1 LKQGKELDS
10 IISKL
15 KEDNKKIVFTN
26 GVFDIIH
33 RGHIEYLNEAKK
45 LGDILIVGL
54 NSDSSVKII
63 KGNNRPI
70 NNEDDRAIV
79 LYNLKPVNHVVIFE
93 EDNPRELI
101 RQIVPDILVKGG
113 DWQPED
119 IIGSDIVIKNGGK
132 VISLKYVDNYST
144 TGIISKISK
153 T

>member
-1 LKQGKELDS
+1 
-10 IISKL
+10 
-15 KEDNKKIVFTN
+15 
-26 GVFDIIH
+26 
-33 RGHIEYLNEAKK
+33 
-45 LGDILIVGL
+45 
-54 NSDSSVKII
+54 
-63 KGNNRPI
+63 
-70 NNEDDRAIV
+70 
-79 LYNLKPVNHVVIFE
+79 VIFE

-113 DWQPED
+113 DWKPED